1 MSRPEGLGSAGARRV
16 NGRIAAALFV
26 SLLLAVGRGA
36 PGEEPFVPSP
46 AVTRL
51 PALYVPG
58 EDDEPLAAPSE
69 DGALLASSAFGSAQ
83 GDANPAPGEVFE
95 QGVARPQAPLVTIG
109 GQYRLMFN
117 ASNFDFHPPFLTDE
131 QPSQTFFNQ
140 RFRTWLTVTPN
151 ENVQGYLQVQMGHN
165 LWGDHFEFV
174 KANVAPFFP
183 ADQRVG
189 IALRRG
195 YLTYQTDSLGRLRA
209 GVQDWQDSFG
219 QVLASSDWD
228 FNVGGLSWK
237 RLLPALGDADM
248 LFGIFVLNQRDPARV
263 DDAMLL
269 TLDLDWEFSDSR
281 RFGLACYYL
290 PDSGDYSYPTVADY
304 ESAWDAWLGMRGSAA
319 LGPIPLHAF
328 AIYNPGERRDP
339 DPLGVYR
346 HHGYAL
352 KLEAGPI
359 PVGPGRW
366 SVQVLYSSG
375 KRNPDDRRSTEFR
388 TIAQSVR
395 DNFGAQGYWSYLVI
409 TSPHGP
415 SDVNDLG
422 VSLQNRGLGL
432 FTVQTKYEYPI
443 LPRLGGAIAVGWL
456 RSAAVN
462 PASGATD
469 LGTEL
474 ANMFTYDFGG
484 GLKADFGASVLF
496 TGNFY
501 RPTPLSPR
509 PDNLYEAFTRLQLEF

>member
-1 MSRPEGLGSAGARRV
+1 MPWTKRLGK
-16 NGRIAAALFV
+16 GRHRHLATPDAAI
-26 SLLLAVGRGA
+26 LLLLLLLTRGA
-36 PGEEPFVPSP
+36 SAQQFP
-46 AVTRL
+46 AVDRV
-51 PALYVPG
+51 PAIEPPDELIEPTAQEHWPPPTSPFGSPHGNEYVVPG
-58 EDDEPLAAPSE
+58 DVLTQQVHKAEP
-69 DGALLASSAFGSAQ
+69 
-83 GDANPAPGEVFE
+83 
-95 QGVARPQAPLVTIG
+95 PLVMIG

-151 ENVQGYLQVQMGHN
+151 ENVEGYLQVQMGHN

-174 KANVAPFFP
+174 KANVAPIFP

-195 YLTYQTDSLGRLRA
+195 YLTYQTDRLGRLRA
-209 GVQDWQDSFG
+209 GIQGWQDAFG

-228 FNVGGLSWK
+228 FNVGGLSYD
-237 RLLPALGDADM
+237 RHLPALADAEM
-248 LFGIFVLNQRDPARV
+248 RCGIFVLNQGDVTQA

-269 TLDLDWEFSDSR
+269 TFDLSWTFSETR
-281 RFGLACYYL
+281 RFGLAAYYL
-290 PDSGDYSYPTVADY
+290 TDSGDYFYPTVDDY
-304 ESAWDAWLGMRGSAA
+304 RSAWAAWLGVHGSAA

-328 AIYNPGERRDP
+328 AIYNPGERNDLP
-339 DPLGVYR
+339 PAATYR
-346 HHGYAL
+346 HEGYAL

-359 PVGPGRW
+359 PVGPGKW
-366 SVQVLYSSG
+366 STQILYSSG
-375 KRNPDDRRSTEFR
+375 KRHPDDTRSSEFR
-388 TIAQSVR
+388 TIAQSMR

-443 LPRLGGAIAVGWL
+443 LARLGGTIAVGWQ
-456 RSAAVN
+456 RSASVN
-462 PASGATD
+462 PASNSND

-474 ANMFTYDFGG
+474 ANIFTYDFGG

-501 RPTPLSPR
+501 RPTPVSPR
-509 PDNLYEAFTRLQLEF
+509 PDNLYEAFARLQLEF

>member
-1 MSRPEGLGSAGARRV
+1 MGGVAIVMVLIAAGAM
-16 NGRIAAALFV
+16 AQQPPA
-26 SLLLAVGRGA
+26 
-36 PGEEPFVPSP
+36 SP
-46 AVTRL
+46 TPQVERL
-51 PALYVPG
+51 PAPESYPF
-58 EDDEPLAAPSE
+58 DESLPPAAPGHWPSPIPPQPHLRAAE
-69 DGALLASSAFGSAQ
+69 GGQTAAPADRIPQQARGA
-83 GDANPAPGEVFE
+83 DP
-95 QGVARPQAPLVTIG
+95 PLVTIG

-117 ASNFDFHPPFLTDE
+117 ASNFDFHPTFLTDE
-131 QPSQTFFNQ
+131 QRSRTFFNQ
-140 RFRTWLTVTPN
+140 RFRTWLTVKPN
-151 ENVQGYLQVQMGHN
+151 ENVEGYLQVQMGHN

-183 ADQRVG
+183 AGERVG

-195 YLTYQTDSLGRLRA
+195 YLTYRTDRLGRLRA
-209 GVQDWQDSFG
+209 GIQNWQDAFG

-228 FNVGGLSWK
+228 FNVGGLSYA
-237 RLLPALGDADM
+237 RHLPALADAEM
-248 LFGIFVLNQRDPARV
+248 LCGIFVLNKDDVTLA

-269 TLDLDWEFSDSR
+269 TFDLSWTFSETR
-281 RFGLACYYL
+281 RFGLASYYL
-290 PDSGDYSYPTVADY
+290 SDSGDYFHPTVDEY
-304 ESAWDAWLGMRGSAA
+304 RSAWAAWLGVHGSAA

-328 AIYNPGERRDP
+328 AIYNPGQREDLAP
-339 DPLGVYR
+339 ATTYR
-346 HHGYAL
+346 HDGYAL

-359 PVGPGRW
+359 AVGPGRW
-366 SVQVLYSSG
+366 STQMLYSSG
-375 KRNPDDRRSTEFR
+375 KREEDDTRSNEFR

-443 LPRLGGAIAVGWL
+443 FARLDGTIAVGWQ
-456 RSAAVN
+456 RSATVN
-462 PASGATD
+462 PASNSSD

-474 ANMFTYDFGG
+474 ANIFTYDFGG

-501 RPTPLSPR
+501 RPTPISPR
-509 PDNLYEAFTRLQLEF
+509 PDNLYQAFTRVQLEF